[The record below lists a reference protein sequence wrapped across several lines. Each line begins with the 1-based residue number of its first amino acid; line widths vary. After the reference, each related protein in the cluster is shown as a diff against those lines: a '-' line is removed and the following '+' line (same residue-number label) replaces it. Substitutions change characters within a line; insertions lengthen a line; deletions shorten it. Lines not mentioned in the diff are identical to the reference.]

1 MSLYGMVTLTPILLD
16 AKKEYVH
23 QLADVLS
30 PYVMRTISALYDQAR
45 HKSKVFR
52 QLLQQVPSWNDQV
65 LKDRASE
72 IERRHSQLQ
81 NLITACCVSYT
92 KVLGSIRLNTQQQS
106 NVRLSVPETSTF
118 IHGVYIYVAKEFF
131 YEPRLLYADRAT
143 KHRLIEE
150 GIEDSVRKNVP
161 IDQLLDA
168 YLSPAVDAKGID
180 PLAASQFTEFSD
192 FTDMG
197 HQDHTTQPPQQLT
210 QQHVYEPQPSF
221 ELPATQ
227 QHMYE
232 PQPTQPAPVD
242 PDPYLPED
250 PFPEPQQPQPQEPQQ
265 NQPNDDP
272 DDYGDI
278 LSVRV
283 QEPAQQELIMQ
294 DTLPQDNIQDDPMFL
309 DDDDD
314 HHDKDF
320 M

>member
-192 FTDMG
+192 LTDVG
-197 HQDHTTQPPQQLT
+197 AATQPPI
-210 QQHVYEPQPSF
+210 QQHMPVYEPPSF
-221 ELPATQ
+221 ESTQ
-227 QHMYE
+227 
-232 PQPTQPAPVD
+232 PPAPVD

-250 PFPEPQQPQPQEPQQ
+250 PFPEPQQQDQPQQ
-265 NQPNDDP
+265 QPNDDP

-283 QEPAQQELIMQ
+283 QEPVQHIMQ
-294 DTLPQDNIQDDPMFL
+294 DMPDMRDTLPTQDTQHNIQDDPMFL
-309 DDDDD
+309 DGDDE